1 MDFLQQKGSE
11 QIKKIF
17 VNHGAPVNKT
27 FGVKIG
33 DMKPLVKVIKKN
45 HELSL
50 ALFDTGVSDAMYL
63 AGLIA
68 DEKKITRQ
76 NLQHW
81 VKNAHW
87 EMVSEYT
94 VAWIAAESPH
104 GWDLA
109 LEWIDAD
116 KEATQAAGWS
126 TLSNWVSLKNDEDLD
141 LKALEKLMKRVEKH
155 IHQSANR
162 TRYAMNGF
170 IIAVGCYVHDLN
182 KKALEIAAKIGPV
195 EVIKEGT
202 ACKVP
207 DATSYIQKVMS
218 MGRLGRKK
226 KMARC

>member
-33 DMKPLVKVIKKN
+33 DMKPLVKVIKKD

-68 DEKKITRQ
+68 DEKKITKE

-126 TLSNWVSLKNDEDLD
+126 TLSNWVSLKKDEDLD
-141 LKALEKLMKRVEKH
+141 LKTLEKLMKRVEKN

-162 TRYAMNGF
+162 TRYAMNSF
-170 IIAVGCYVHDLN
+170 IIAVGCYVLDLN
-182 KKALEIAAKIGPV
+182 KKALEIAGKIGPV

-207 DATSYIQKVMS
+207 DATTYIQKVMS